1 MTACLLSTFSEL
13 QYLAVLAPET
23 KDVAVRENIHVDR
36 STSVYCHP
44 FEISMYQYINDTF
57 PSLKIGQQSH
67 CRPIFSDKNI
77 PKRDNNFLRSSLR
90 RCLDR

>member
-1 MTACLLSTFSEL
+1 MTAGLLSTYSEL

-44 FEISMYQYINDTF
+44 FEISMYCNDTF
-57 PSLKIGQQSH
+57 LSLKIGQQSH
-67 CRPIFSDKNI
+67 CSPIFSDNNI
-77 PKRDNNFLRSSLR
+77 AKKENSFLRCFLR
-90 RCLDR
+90 RCLER